1 MTDRAHIL
9 VVDDE
14 PDIREL
20 VRDILQDEG
29 FAVSVA
35 EDARA
40 ARAARRAWRPD
51 LVLLDIWMPDT
62 DGITLLKE
70 WAETPGSDTPV
81 VMMSGHGTVETAV
94 EATRLGAY
102 DFIEKPLSTPKLLL
116 SVRHALEAAQLKQEN
131 QGLRRDADSVAEP
144 LGRSRLMQGLRE
156 QIRRTAQHDAPVL
169 ITGESGAGKEVCA
182 RHLHRLSSRGGGPF
196 VRVPI
201 SGSGDHDSAVVLF
214 GSEQGDQVHFGSLEQ
229 ANGGTLLLEDLV
241 DLEPYLQTRLL
252 SALTHGS
259 FLRVGGR
266 EPVQFNARVA
276 AATAH
281 QPAEVLSE
289 GRLREDLY
297 YHLNVVPLHVPAL
310 RDHREDVPE
319 LIEPLHRAV
328 RHQGRPTLS
337 PIQRGGPESTAQP
350 QLAGNIR
357 ELKNLVHRLLI
368 LGSGADIGQE
378 EIDVAVG
385 DLPSSSNQDSE
396 AIDLPLKAAREQ
408 FEREY
413 LEHQIRA
420 LGGNISRVATK
431 IGMERTHLYRKL
443 KALGIDPKRTAK
455 NSVAR
460 DD

>member
-319 LIEPLHRAV
+319 LLSHYIELFATKEGLPYRRFSV
-328 RHQGRPTLS
+328 G
-337 PIQRGGPESTAQP
+337 AQNRLRNHSWP
-350 QLAGNIR
+350 GNIR